1 VRIRWRESVRKDIW
15 PGAEGVGSFA
25 GMSNAL
31 LLAEPEPATRGF
43 LERHLRQDGFDVV
56 EALDGEAFELLEL
69 TRPDLVLAADSLAAD
84 LCRRAANVPIIVL
97 GRADSDPV
105 DRVRAFD
112 GGCDDYV
119 ARPFHYEELLARIR
133 AVLRRASPP
142 ARERIEVGELLID
155 RAARRVTVRGAS
167 VMLAAKEFELLV
179 KLAGEPTRVFTKEQL
194 LREVWGFRS
203 LGRTR
208 TLDSHASRLRRKL
221 GAAGGDFV
229 RNVWGVG
236 YSLVDE

>member
-1 VRIRWRESVRKDIW
+1 MDIW
-15 PGAEGVGSFA
+15 MRARGVASVA
-25 GMSNAL
+25 AMSNAL

-56 EALDGEAFELLEL
+56 GAQDGDALEL
-69 TRPDLVLAADSLAAD
+69 VELARPDLVLAADSLAAD
-84 LCRRAANVPIIVL
+84 LRRRAGDVPIIVL
-97 GRADSDPV
+97 GRPDSDPI

-119 ARPFHYEELLARIR
+119 GRPFHYEELLARIR
-133 AVLRRASPP
+133 AVLRRVSAPTGD
-142 ARERIEVGELLID
+142 RIEIGDLVID
-155 RAARRVTVRGAS
+155 RAARRVTVRGAP
-167 VMLAAKEFELLV
+167 VVLAAKEYELLV
-179 KLAGEPTRVFTKEQL
+179 KLAAEPARVFTKEQL

-221 GAAGGDFV
+221 AAAGGDFV

-236 YSLVDE
+236 YSLVG

>member
-1 VRIRWRESVRKDIW
+1 
-15 PGAEGVGSFA
+15 
-25 GMSNAL
+25 MSSAL

-43 LERHLRQDGFDVV
+43 LERHLRQDGFEVV
-56 EALDGEAFELLEL
+56 EARDGDAIELLEL

-97 GRADSDPV
+97 GRADSDAV

-119 ARPFHYEELLARIR
+119 GRPFHYEELLARIR
-133 AVLRRASPP
+133 AVLRRVSQPAS
-142 ARERIEVGELLID
+142 ELVTVGDLLVD
-155 RAARRVTVRGAS
+155 RAARRVMVGGTAVA
-167 VMLAAKEFELLV
+167 LAAKEYDLLV
-179 KLAGEPTRVFTKEQL
+179 KLASEPGRVFTKEQL
-194 LREVWGFRS
+194 LRDVWGFRS

-221 GAAGGDFV
+221 AAAGGDFV

-236 YSLVDE
+236 YSLTE

>member
-1 VRIRWRESVRKDIW
+1 
-15 PGAEGVGSFA
+15 
-25 GMSNAL
+25 MSNAL

-43 LERHLRQDGFDVV
+43 LERHLRQDGFEVV
-56 EALDGEAFELLEL
+56 EALDGEAVELLEV

-84 LCRRAANVPIIVL
+84 LCRRAADIPIIVL

-112 GGCDDYV
+112 GGCDDYLG
-119 ARPFHYEELLARIR
+119 RPFHYEELLARIR
-133 AVLRRASPP
+133 AVLRRVSPP
-142 ARERIEVGELLID
+142 LRERIEVGDLLID
-155 RAARRVTVRGAS
+155 RAARRVTVQGVS
-167 VMLAAKEFELLV
+167 VVLAAKEYDLLV
-179 KLAGEPTRVFTKEQL
+179 ELAGDPSRVFTKEQL
-194 LREVWGFRS
+194 LRDVWGFRS

-221 GAAGGDFV
+221 AAAGGDFV

-236 YSLVDE
+236 YSLTD

>member
-1 VRIRWRESVRKDIW
+1 
-15 PGAEGVGSFA
+15 
-25 GMSNAL
+25 MSKAL

-56 EALDGEAFELLEL
+56 EALDGEAVELLEV

-84 LCRRAANVPIIVL
+84 LCRRAADIPIIVL

-119 ARPFHYEELLARIR
+119 GRPFHYEELLARIR
-133 AVLRRASPP
+133 AVLRRVAPP
-142 ARERIEVGELLID
+142 PRELIEVGDLLID
-155 RAARRVTVRGAS
+155 RAARRVTVQS
-167 VMLAAKEFELLV
+167 VSVVLAAKEYDLLV
-179 KLAGEPTRVFTKEQL
+179 KLAGEPSRVFTKEQL

-208 TLDSHASRLRRKL
+208 TLDSHASRVRRKL
-221 GAAGGDFV
+221 AAAGGDFV
-229 RNVWGVG
+229 RIVWGVG
-236 YSLVDE
+236 YSLTD

>member
-1 VRIRWRESVRKDIW
+1 MPS
-15 PGAEGVGSFA
+15 
-25 GMSNAL
+25 AL

-43 LERHLRQDGFDVV
+43 LERHLRQDGFEVFQ
-56 EALDGEAFELLEL
+56 ALDGRAVELLDVA
-69 TRPDLVLAADSLAAD
+69 RPDLVIAADSVAAD
-84 LCRRAANVPIIVL
+84 LCRRAADVPVIVI
-97 GRADSDPV
+97 GRPDSDAV

-119 ARPFHYEELLARIR
+119 GRPFHYEELLARIR
-133 AVLRRASPP
+133 AVLRRVSP
-142 ARERIEVGELLID
+142 AAGDRIEVGELVID
-155 RAARRVTVRGAS
+155 RAARRVTVGGTP
-167 VMLAAKEFELLV
+167 VLLATKEYELLV
-179 KLAGEPTRVFTKEQL
+179 KLATQPARVFTKEQL

-221 GAAGGDFV
+221 AAAGGDFV

-236 YSLVDE
+236 YALTD

>member
-1 VRIRWRESVRKDIW
+1 
-15 PGAEGVGSFA
+15 
-25 GMSNAL
+25 MSNAL

-56 EALDGEAFELLEL
+56 QALDGEAVELLEV

-84 LCRRAANVPIIVL
+84 LCRRAADIPIIVL

-112 GGCDDYV
+112 GGCDDYLG
-119 ARPFHYEELLARIR
+119 RPFHYEELLARIR
-133 AVLRRASPP
+133 AVLRRVSPP
-142 ARERIEVGELLID
+142 PRERIEVGDLLID
-155 RAARRVTVRGAS
+155 RAARRVTVQGVS
-167 VMLAAKEFELLV
+167 VVLAAKEYELLV
-179 KLAGEPTRVFTKEQL
+179 KLAGEPGRVFTKEQL

-221 GAAGGDFV
+221 ATAGGDFV

-236 YSLVDE
+236 YSLTD

>member
-1 VRIRWRESVRKDIW
+1 
-15 PGAEGVGSFA
+15 
-25 GMSNAL
+25 MSNAL
-31 LLAEPEPATRGF
+31 LLAEPEPGTRGF

-56 EALDGEAFELLEL
+56 QALDGEAAELLEL
-69 TRPDLVLAADSLAAD
+69 TRPDLVLAADSLAAE

-97 GRADSDPV
+97 GSADSDPV

-119 ARPFHYEELLARIR
+119 PRPFHYEELLARIR

-142 ARERIEVGELLID
+142 LAERVAVDALLID
-155 RAARRVTVRGAS
+155 RAARRVTVGDTP
-167 VMLAAKEFELLV
+167 VVLAAKEYELLV
-179 KLAGEPTRVFTKEQL
+179 KLAEAPTRVYTKEEL
-194 LREVWGFRS
+194 LRDVWGFRS

-221 GAAGGDFV
+221 AAAGGDFV

-236 YSLVDE
+236 YALTD

>member
-1 VRIRWRESVRKDIW
+1 
-15 PGAEGVGSFA
+15 
-25 GMSNAL
+25 MSNAL
-31 LLAEPEPATRGF
+31 LLAEPEPVTRGF

-56 EALDGEAFELLEL
+56 QALDGEAAELLEL
-69 TRPDLVLAADSLAAD
+69 TRPDLVLAADSLAAE

-97 GRADSDPV
+97 GSVDSDPV

-133 AVLRRASPP
+133 AVLRRASPSP
-142 ARERIEVGELLID
+142 EERMVVGDLLID
-155 RAARRVTVRGAS
+155 RAARRVTVGETP
-167 VMLAAKEFELLV
+167 VVLAAKEYELLV
-179 KLAGEPTRVFTKEQL
+179 KLAAQPTRVYTKEEL

-221 GAAGGDFV
+221 AAAGGDFV

-236 YSLVDE
+236 YSLTD

>member
-1 VRIRWRESVRKDIW
+1 
-15 PGAEGVGSFA
+15 
-25 GMSNAL
+25 MSNAL
-31 LLAEPEPATRGF
+31 LLAEPEASTRGF

-56 EALDGEAFELLEL
+56 EALDGDAAELLEL
-69 TRPDLVLAADSLAAD
+69 TRPDVVLAADSLAAE
-84 LCRRAANVPIIVL
+84 LRRRAANVPIIVL

-112 GGCDDYV
+112 GGCDDYI

-133 AVLRRASPP
+133 AVLRRVAPP
-142 ARERIEVGELLID
+142 ADERVVVGDLLID
-155 RAARRVTVRGAS
+155 RAARRVTVGGVPVA
-167 VMLAAKEFELLV
+167 LAAKEYELLV
-179 KLAGEPTRVFTKEQL
+179 KLAGEPSRVFTKEQL

-221 GAAGGDFV
+221 AAAGGDFV

-236 YSLVDE
+236 YSLTD

>member
-1 VRIRWRESVRKDIW
+1 
-15 PGAEGVGSFA
+15 
-25 GMSNAL
+25 MSNAL

-56 EALDGEAFELLEL
+56 EALDGEVVELLEL

-84 LCRRAANVPIIVL
+84 LFRRAADVPIIVL
-97 GRADSDPV
+97 GRPDSDPV

-119 ARPFHYEELLARIR
+119 AMPFHYEELLARIR
-133 AVLRRASPP
+133 AVLRRVSPP
-142 ARERIEVGELLID
+142 PRERITVGGDLLID
-155 RAARRVTVRGAS
+155 RAARRVTVRGDS
-167 VMLAAKEFELLV
+167 VALAAKEYDLLV
-179 KLAGEPTRVFTKEQL
+179 KLAGEPSRVFTKEQL

-221 GAAGGDFV
+221 AAAGGDFV

-236 YSLVDE
+236 YSLTD

>member
-1 VRIRWRESVRKDIW
+1 
-15 PGAEGVGSFA
+15 
-25 GMSNAL
+25 MSSAL

-43 LERHLRQDGFDVV
+43 LERHLRQDGFEVV
-56 EALDGEAFELLEL
+56 EARDGDAIELLEL

-97 GRADSDPV
+97 GRANSDAV

-119 ARPFHYEELLARIR
+119 GRPFHYEELLARIR
-133 AVLRRASPP
+133 AVLRRVSPP
-142 ARERIEVGELLID
+142 ASELVTVGDLLVD
-155 RAARRVTVRGAS
+155 RAARRVTVGGTA
-167 VMLAAKEFELLV
+167 VALAAKEYDLLV
-179 KLAGEPTRVFTKEQL
+179 KLASEPGRVFTKEQL
-194 LREVWGFRS
+194 LRDVWGFRS

-221 GAAGGDFV
+221 AAAGGDFV

-236 YSLVDE
+236 YSLTE

>member
-1 VRIRWRESVRKDIW
+1 
-15 PGAEGVGSFA
+15 
-25 GMSNAL
+25 MSNAL

-56 EALDGEAFELLEL
+56 QALDGEAADLLEL

-84 LCRRAANVPIIVL
+84 LCRRAANIPIIVL

-133 AVLRRASPP
+133 AVLRRVSPP
-142 ARERIEVGELLID
+142 LHERVVVGDLLID
-155 RAARRVTVRGAS
+155 RAARRVTVAGTS
-167 VMLAAKEFELLV
+167 VALAAKEYELLV
-179 KLAGEPTRVFTKEQL
+179 KLAEEPARVFTKEQL

-221 GAAGGDFV
+221 AAAGGDFV

-236 YSLVDE
+236 YSLVDD

>member
-1 VRIRWRESVRKDIW
+1 
-15 PGAEGVGSFA
+15 
-25 GMSNAL
+25 MSNAL

-43 LERHLRQDGFDVV
+43 LERHLRQDGFEVV
-56 EALDGEAFELLEL
+56 EALDGEAGELLEL

-119 ARPFHYEELLARIR
+119 VRPFHYEELLARIR
-133 AVLRRASPP
+133 AVLRRVAPP
-142 ARERIEVGELLID
+142 EGERIAVGELLID
-155 RAARRVTVRGAS
+155 RAARRVTVGAVS
-167 VMLAAKEFELLV
+167 VALAAKEYELLV
-179 KLAGEPTRVFTKEQL
+179 KLAGEPSRVFTKEQL

-221 GAAGGDFV
+221 AAAGGDFV

-236 YSLVDE
+236 YSLVD

>member
-1 VRIRWRESVRKDIW
+1 MPS
-15 PGAEGVGSFA
+15 
-25 GMSNAL
+25 AL

-43 LERHLRQDGFDVV
+43 LERHLRRDGFEVV
-56 EALDGEAFELLEL
+56 EAFDGEALELLEVA
-69 TRPDLVLAADSLAAD
+69 RPDLVLAADSLAAD
-84 LCRRAANVPIIVL
+84 LRRRATDVPIIVL
-97 GRADSDPV
+97 GRPDSDPI

-119 ARPFHYEELLARIR
+119 DRPFHYEELLARIR
-133 AVLRRASPP
+133 AVLRRVAP
-142 ARERIEVGELLID
+142 ATGDRMQVGELVID
-155 RAARRVTVRGAS
+155 RAARRVTVAGTS
-167 VMLAAKEFELLV
+167 VVLAAKEYELLV
-179 KLAGEPTRVFTKEQL
+179 KLAADPVRVFTKEQL

-221 GAAGGDFV
+221 AAAGGDFV

-236 YSLVDE
+236 YSLSD

>member
-1 VRIRWRESVRKDIW
+1 
-15 PGAEGVGSFA
+15 
-25 GMSNAL
+25 MSNAL

-56 EALDGEAFELLEL
+56 QALDGEAIELLEL

-133 AVLRRASPP
+133 AVLRRVAPP
-142 ARERIEVGELLID
+142 PGDRISVGELLID

-167 VMLAAKEFELLV
+167 VALAAKEYELLV
-179 KLAGEPTRVFTKEQL
+179 KLAEEPARVLTKEPL

-221 GAAGGDFV
+221 AAAGGDFV

-236 YSLVDE
+236 YSLTD

>member
-1 VRIRWRESVRKDIW
+1 
-15 PGAEGVGSFA
+15 
-25 GMSNAL
+25 MSNAL
-31 LLAEPEPATRGF
+31 LLAEPEDATRGF
-43 LERHLRQDGFDVV
+43 LERHLRQDGFHVV
-56 EALDGEAFELLEL
+56 EAPDGDALALLEL
-69 TRPDLVLAADSLAAD
+69 TRPDLVLASDSLAAD
-84 LCRRAANVPIIVL
+84 LCRRAADVPIIVL
-97 GRADSDPV
+97 GRPDSDPV

-133 AVLRRASPP
+133 AVLRRVSPP
-142 ARERIEVGELLID
+142 PRERIVVDELTID
-155 RAARRVTVRGAS
+155 RAARRVTVSG
-167 VMLAAKEFELLV
+167 VPVVLAAKEYELLV
-179 KLAGEPTRVFTKEQL
+179 KLASEPSRVYTKEQL

-221 GAAGGDFV
+221 AAVGGDFV

-236 YSLVDE
+236 YSLTD

>member
-1 VRIRWRESVRKDIW
+1 
-15 PGAEGVGSFA
+15 
-25 GMSNAL
+25 MSNAL

-43 LERHLRQDGFDVV
+43 LERHLRQDGFEVV
-56 EALDGEAFELLEL
+56 EALDGDALELLEV

-133 AVLRRASPP
+133 AVLRRVSPP
-142 ARERIEVGELLID
+142 PSERMGVGDLSID
-155 RAARRVTVRGAS
+155 LAARRATVCGVS
-167 VMLAAKEFELLV
+167 VALAAKEYDLLV
-179 KLAGEPTRVFTKEQL
+179 KLASEPRRVFTKEQL

-221 GAAGGDFV
+221 AAAGGDFV

-236 YSLVDE
+236 YSLTD

>member
-1 VRIRWRESVRKDIW
+1 
-15 PGAEGVGSFA
+15 
-25 GMSNAL
+25 MSNAL

-56 EALDGEAFELLEL
+56 EALDGEAVELLEL
-69 TRPDLVLAADSLAAD
+69 TRPDVVLAADSLAAE
-84 LCRRAANVPIIVL
+84 LCRRAADVPIIVL

-112 GGCDDYV
+112 GGCDDYI

-133 AVLRRASPP
+133 AVLRRAAPP
-142 ARERIEVGELLID
+142 QSERIAVGDLLID
-155 RAARRVTVRGAS
+155 RAARRVTVGGAP
-167 VMLAAKEFELLV
+167 VALAAKEYELLV
-179 KLAGEPTRVFTKEQL
+179 KLACAPSRVFTKEQL

-221 GAAGGDFV
+221 AAAGGDFV

-236 YSLVDE
+236 YSLVDG

>member
-1 VRIRWRESVRKDIW
+1 
-15 PGAEGVGSFA
+15 
-25 GMSNAL
+25 MSNAL

-43 LERHLRQDGFDVV
+43 LERHLKQDGFDVV
-56 EALDGEAFELLEL
+56 QALDGEAAELLEL
-69 TRPDLVLAADSLAAD
+69 TRPDLVLAADSLAAE

-97 GRADSDPV
+97 GSADSDPV

-142 ARERIEVGELLID
+142 ADERMAVGDLLID
-155 RAARRVTVRGAS
+155 RAARRVTVGS
-167 VMLAAKEFELLV
+167 TPVVLAAKEYELLV
-179 KLAGEPTRVFTKEQL
+179 KLAEKPTRVYTKEEL

-221 GAAGGDFV
+221 AAAGGDFV

-236 YSLVDE
+236 YSLTD

>member
-1 VRIRWRESVRKDIW
+1 LRVGGVASV
-15 PGAEGVGSFA
+15 A

-43 LERHLRQDGFDVV
+43 LERHLRQDGFEVV
-56 EALDGEAFELLEL
+56 EALDGEAVELLEL

-84 LCRRAANVPIIVL
+84 FCRRAADVPIIVI
-97 GRADSDPV
+97 GRPDSDPV

-133 AVLRRASPP
+133 AVLRRVSPP
-142 ARERIEVGELLID
+142 TSERIVVGELLID
-155 RAARRVTVRGAS
+155 RAARRVTVRGIP
-167 VMLAAKEFELLV
+167 VMLAAKEYELLV
-179 KLAGEPTRVFTKEQL
+179 KLAEAPARVFTKEQL

-221 GAAGGDFV
+221 AAAGGDFV

-236 YSLVDE
+236 YSLTD

>member
-1 VRIRWRESVRKDIW
+1 
-15 PGAEGVGSFA
+15 
-25 GMSNAL
+25 MSSAL

-43 LERHLRQDGFDVV
+43 LERHLKQDGFEVL
-56 EALDGEAFELLEL
+56 EALDGDAAALLDL
-69 TRPDLVLAADSLAAD
+69 ARPDLVLVSDSLAAD
-84 LCRRAANVPIIVL
+84 LCRCAVDVPVIVL
-97 GRADSDPV
+97 GRADSDAV

-112 GGCDDYV
+112 GGCDDYLG
-119 ARPFHYEELLARIR
+119 RPFHYEELLARIR

-142 ARERIEVGELLID
+142 ETDRIEVERLLID
-155 RAARRVTVRGAS
+155 RAARRVTVAGEA
-167 VMLAAKEFELLV
+167 VPLAAREYELLV
-179 KLAGEPTRVFTKEQL
+179 KLAVEPRRVFTKEQL

-221 GAAGGDFV
+221 AAAGGDFV

-236 YSLVDE
+236 YSLTD

>member
-1 VRIRWRESVRKDIW
+1 
-15 PGAEGVGSFA
+15 
-25 GMSNAL
+25 MSNAL

-43 LERHLRQDGFDVV
+43 LERHLRQDGFEVV
-56 EALDGEAFELLEL
+56 EALDGEAFALLEL

-133 AVLRRASPP
+133 AVLRRSSPP
-142 ARERIEVGELLID
+142 ARERIEVGDLLID

-167 VMLAAKEFELLV
+167 VLLAAKEFELLV

-221 GAAGGDFV
+221 SAAGGDYV

-236 YSLVDE
+236 YSLVNDSA

>member
-1 VRIRWRESVRKDIW
+1 LRVGGVASV
-15 PGAEGVGSFA
+15 A

-43 LERHLRQDGFDVV
+43 LERHLRQDGFEVV
-56 EALDGEAFELLEL
+56 EALDGEAVELLEL

-84 LCRRAANVPIIVL
+84 FCRRAADVPIIVI
-97 GRADSDPV
+97 GRPDSDPV

-133 AVLRRASPP
+133 AVLRRVSPP
-142 ARERIEVGELLID
+142 TSERIVVGELLID
-155 RAARRVTVRGAS
+155 RAARRVTVRGIP
-167 VMLAAKEFELLV
+167 VMLAAKEYELLV
-179 KLAGEPTRVFTKEQL
+179 KLAEAPARVFTKEQL

-221 GAAGGDFV
+221 AAAGGDFV

-236 YSLVDE
+236 YSLMDG

>member
-1 VRIRWRESVRKDIW
+1 
-15 PGAEGVGSFA
+15 
-25 GMSNAL
+25 MSNAL
-31 LLAEPEPATRGF
+31 LLAEPEPVTRGF
-43 LERHLRQDGFDVV
+43 LERHLKQDGFDVV
-56 EALDGEAFELLEL
+56 QALDGEAAELLEL
-69 TRPDLVLAADSLAAD
+69 TRPDLVLAADTLAAE

-97 GRADSDPV
+97 GSADSDPV

-119 ARPFHYEELLARIR
+119 PRPFHYEELLARIR
-133 AVLRRASPP
+133 AVLRRSSPP
-142 ARERIEVGELLID
+142 LDERIAVAELLID
-155 RAARRVTVRGAS
+155 RAARRVTVGETP
-167 VMLAAKEFELLV
+167 VVLAAKEYELLV
-179 KLAGEPTRVFTKEQL
+179 KLAEAPTRVYTKEEL

-221 GAAGGDFV
+221 AAAGGDFV

-236 YSLVDE
+236 YSLTA